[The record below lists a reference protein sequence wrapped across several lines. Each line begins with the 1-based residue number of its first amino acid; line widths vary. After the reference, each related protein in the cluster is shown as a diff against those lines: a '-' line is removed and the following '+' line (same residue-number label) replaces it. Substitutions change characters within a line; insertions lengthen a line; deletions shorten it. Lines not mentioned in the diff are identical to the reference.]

1 MSRRA
6 GPRARGRPHRTRT
19 ALLLALLPGLIG
31 AGLMLWPPAEGLE
44 KAGLDLLFI
53 TRGSLPEPPKVRV
66 VAIDDDS
73 YQELGIEPT
82 SPWPRALHGELIRT
96 LKAQGAKAIAF
107 DVIFEE
113 AGDPGQDEAL
123 RSALEEAGIVVLG
136 ATVDQVIDPRFRRAQ
151 NVEPY
156 EPFAAAAAAVAEV
169 NLPTDSDGVIRSTF
183 LMPDGRPGLA
193 LAAYEVATKDT
204 SHRVENSRLIDYYG
218 PPRTVKTVSLY
229 QALEPEQFLPPGFF
243 QDAVVFV
250 GLSQAAAAGPAAKD
264 AFLTPYRGASGA
276 ATFGVEIHATVA
288 ANLLEGRRIDL
299 LPRWVEAGM
308 LLLLPIIVSVAFAW
322 LGPLYGLIALV
333 AFAVLP
339 LATSVVAFNRFQLWA
354 PTVIPA
360 AIQLPLA
367 YVVSVIWF
375 YLTTVRDRER
385 IKRAF
390 SLYLSPAMT
399 KQIAEDPSK
408 LDLGGEEIIATA
420 MFSDIKGFTTVAE
433 AMGAKETAAMLNR
446 YFSEATRHVFD
457 SGGTLVKYIGDAV
470 FAIWGAPLKMDDHAA
485 RACQAAL
492 AMSRMQAGGDGT
504 EAEDHP
510 VRKLVTRIG
519 VHSGPML
526 VGNLGSA
533 QRFDYTAIG
542 DAVNLAARLEG
553 LNKMFGTRA
562 MISGDT
568 LAQASGQFAV
578 RRLGRVRV
586 VGRGEPVVV
595 YELIGHAGEATVP
608 DAGTVTRF
616 EAALEQFEAG
626 RFAEAAEGFAA
637 VADGATG
644 GDPPAAMYQKLAR
657 KYREQPPPGWDGVVV
672 AESK

>member
-1 MSRRA
+1 MSGGA
-6 GPRARGRPHRTRT
+6 GPGFRARLRRTRT
-19 ALLLALLPGLIG
+19 AILLALLPGLVG
-31 AGLMLWPPAEGLE
+31 ALLMYWPPTEGLE
-44 KAGLDLLFI
+44 KAGLDLLFML
-53 TRGSLPEPPKVRV
+53 RGPLPEPPRVRV

-73 YQELGIEPT
+73 YAEFGVHPT

-107 DVIFEE
+107 DVLFLEP
-113 AGDPGQDEAL
+113 GDPEQDEIF
-123 RSALEEAGIVVLG
+123 RSALQDTGIVVLG
-136 ATVDQVIDPRFRRAQ
+136 ATVDQVDDPKFKRAQ
-151 NVEPY
+151 NVEPH
-156 EPFAAAAAAVAEV
+156 EPFAAASARVAEV
-169 NLPTDSDGVIRSTF
+169 NLPRDRDGVIRSTF

-193 LAAYEVATKDT
+193 LAAYEVATGD
-204 SHRVENSRLIDYYG
+204 SSYRAENSRLIDYYG

-229 QALEPEQFLPPGFF
+229 QALEPEQFLPQDFF
-243 QDAVVFV
+243 KDAVVFV

-264 AFLTPYRGASGA
+264 AFLTPYRGAGGA
-276 ATFGVEIHATVA
+276 ATYGVEIHATVA

-299 LPRWVEAGM
+299 LPRGVEAGM
-308 LLLLPIIVSVAFAW
+308 LILLPILASVAFAW
-322 LGPLYGLIALV
+322 LGPLYGLIALAV
-333 AFAVLP
+333 FAVLP
-339 LATSVVAFNRFQLWA
+339 LGTSVIAFNRFHLWA

-399 KQIAEDPSK
+399 KQIAEDPTK
-408 LDLGGEEIIATA
+408 LDLGGEEIVATA
-420 MFSDIKGFTTVAE
+420 MFTDIKGFTTVAE

-457 SGGTLVKYIGDAV
+457 TGGTLVKYIGDAV

-485 RACQAAL
+485 RACEAAL

-504 EAEDHP
+504 EGPDHP

-562 MISGDT
+562 MISGDA
-568 LAQASGQFAV
+568 LAQSGGRFAV
-578 RRLGRVRV
+578 RRLGRIRV
-586 VGRGEPVVV
+586 VGRAEPVEVH
-595 YELIGHAGEATVP
+595 ELIGHAGEATTP
-608 DAGTVTRF
+608 DAATVARF
-616 EAALEQFEAG
+616 EAALKQFEAG
-626 RFAEAAEGFAA
+626 RFAESAEGFAA
-637 VADGATG
+637 VAGATG
-644 GDPPAAMYQKLAR
+644 GADGPAAFYLKQAR
-657 KYREQPPPGWDGVVV
+657 KYQEQPPAGWDGVVV

>member
-136 ATVDQVIDPRFRRAQ
+136 ATVDQVIDPHFRRAQ
-151 NVEPY
+151 KVEPY
-156 EPFAAAAAAVAEV
+156 EAFAAAAARVAEV
-169 NLPTDSDGVIRSTF
+169 NLPTDSDGVIRSAF
-183 LMPDGRPGLA
+183 MMPDGRPGLA
-193 LAAYEVATKDT
+193 LAAYEVATGDLT
-204 SHRVENSRLIDYYG
+204 HRGENVRLIDYYG

-229 QALEPEQFLPPGFF
+229 QALDPQQFLPPDFF
-243 QDAVVFV
+243 QDAIVFV

-264 AFLTPYRGASGA
+264 AFFTPYRGASGA

-299 LPRWVEAGM
+299 LPHWVEVIL
-308 LLLLPIIVSVAFAW
+308 LLLLPMAASVAFVW
-322 LGPLYGLIALV
+322 LGPLYGLLALA
-333 AFAVLP
+333 AFEVLP
-339 LATSVVAFNRFQLWA
+339 FASGWLAFNRLNTWV
-354 PTVIPA
+354 PTVVPA

-399 KQIAEDPSK
+399 RQIAEDPSK
-408 LDLGGEEIIATA
+408 LDLGGEEIVATA
-420 MFSDIKGFTTVAE
+420 MFTDIKGFTTVAE
-433 AMGAKETAAMLNR
+433 LMGAKETAAMLNR
-446 YFSEATRHVFD
+446 YFSDATRHVFD
-457 SGGTLVKYIGDAV
+457 TGGTLVKYIGDAV
-470 FAIWGAPLKMDDHAA
+470 FAIWGAPLKMEDHAA
-485 RACQAAL
+485 RACEAAL

-562 MISGDT
+562 MISGDA
-568 LAQASGQFAV
+568 LAQAGGKFAV

-586 VGRGEPVVV
+586 VGRAEPVAV

-608 DAGTVTRF
+608 DAETVACF

-637 VADGATG
+637 VAGGTAGADGPAAFYLKQARRYQ
-644 GDPPAAMYQKLAR
+644 DQPPA
-657 KYREQPPPGWDGVVV
+657 GWDGVVV